1 MSVVVI
7 LVLLETVRFLI
18 KDKSETLSSKY
29 VCRTKP
35 TPQNYK
41 IFCSGQ
47 HSRGYC
53 PANFQKQPVINTIA
67 EKRVF
72 LCTETDVSNALYEQ
86 ENPENHLPGAGLPA
100 DGAVD
105 RTDRYGLSGTRRR
118 GGIGGF
124 GPGGYLLPDD
134 LHAGIRVQHRRPD
147 SHRPP
152 QRSQGV
158 FADRP
163 SVHAK
168 YGVPAVDGPR
178 AVHPLESL
186 RSPHHGSPDRS
197 SRCTGSRRPVPRLPG
212 LRFLLR
218 LRRVDVPGILCR
230 HDPHAHPDD
239 QLDRHGTPMSY

>member
-1 MSVVVI
+1 MMSVVVI

-86 ENPENHLPGAGLPA
+86 ENPENRKGNP
-100 DGAVD
+100 
-105 RTDRYGLSGTRRR
+105 
-118 GGIGGF
+118 
-124 GPGGYLLPDD
+124 
-134 LHAGIRVQHRRPD
+134 
-147 SHRPP
+147 
-152 QRSQGV
+152 
-158 FADRP
+158 
-163 SVHAK
+163 K
-168 YGVPAVDGPR
+168 YP
-178 AVHPLESL
+178 
-186 RSPHHGSPDRS
+186 
-197 SRCTGSRRPVPRLPG
+197 
-212 LRFLLR
+212 
-218 LRRVDVPGILCR
+218 
-230 HDPHAHPDD
+230 
-239 QLDRHGTPMSY
+239 